1 MPAPK
6 RRYGYF
12 CLPILCGDRIVGRL
26 DPKADRPAKRL
37 LVRRLV
43 LEEAACDRNVADTDL
58 MLAGLARELHAFAR
72 FNGCQHV
79 DVQHATPHRFRS
91 ALRRELARVE

>member
-43 LEEAACDRNVADTDL
+43 LEDATVSADTDL